1 MAGHPKTNVRP
12 TSREYHTQINSEVVP
27 DLTFHEMHF
36 LKRPP
41 PPKPVPRGRER
52 AKRRGEREL
61 EEVSAFFLHKGLP
74 EASGVPGR
82 DQLAS
87 GASSLG
93 RATRDSSASRI
104 EVPPHQ
110 SKSDEEYGHNSP
122 HVDRE
127 SSRGATNWTWSSSYA
142 PLERGISQASVVRGP
157 APAQSSSTLRSR
169 NAIERTGIFR
179 NTGIS
184 CVQHPKEVSSAT
196 PRSKEDSSNREP
208 LAVMSADIVN
218 RQSHTSRQRV
228 RIVRYHDRGV
238 MANEEA
244 ENTAVRRQKA
254 TETGQDAVEQPTG
267 EKPVKITPP
276 ANIASRSRFAPGDT
290 TVSHPQ
296 VKGEGNVYT
305 AAAFRAADHDPGLD
319 RPRSPKCTVVEQLE
333 AAAEDVESQELQN
346 DLARALTSLPVQKDL
361 RSASGH
367 RNHLVPDAH
376 DTSRFGCPEIKPG
389 FVGYTPLDLLET
401 DQENTRLHSVA
412 DGRRDSTR
420 AHEVNFN
427 PRLALK
433 PTSGNSFLVSNT
445 EQPAF
450 DVQIASGACRGSSV
464 AHSMAH
470 YTLEN
475 PSNVQVIPLNS
486 DTASHTVM
494 SDWPATGHDQRQSNH
509 FFSRTQSVLPEG
521 VGLSPQRPHRQQSL
535 EEYIAQ
541 MENDVLCRP
550 QEDDINDDS
559 RMPSWLGLQDND
571 AVYLERAPQ
580 AHLSYFAAYDQDL
593 SEDGHL
599 KNQSIGQTH
608 HGGGGVMPSSDVDQ
622 EEQRFISTFWRPNRY

>member
-12 TSREYHTQINSEVVP
+12 SSREYHTQTNSEVVP

-82 DQLAS
+82 DQFAS

-110 SKSDEEYGHNSP
+110 SRSDEEIGRNSP
-122 HVDRE
+122 PLDRE
-127 SSRGATNWTWSSSYA
+127 SSRGATNWTWSSSYV
-142 PLERGISQASVVRGP
+142 PLERGISQASVVRRP
-157 APAQSSSTLRSR
+157 APAQSPSTSRSR
-169 NAIERTGIFR
+169 NALERTGIFR

-184 CVQHPKEVSSAT
+184 CVQHQKESSSAT

-218 RQSHTSRQRV
+218 RQSRTSRQRV

-238 MANEEA
+238 MADEEA
-244 ENTAVRRQKA
+244 ENAAVRRQKA

-267 EKPVKITPP
+267 KIPVKTTAP
-276 ANIASRSRFAPGDT
+276 ANIISGSRFAPGDK

-296 VKGEGNVYT
+296 VEGNVYP
-305 AAAFRAADHDPGLD
+305 AAAFHAADHDPGLD
-319 RPRSPKCTVVEQLE
+319 RPRSPKCIVVEQLE
-333 AAAEDVESQELQN
+333 AAAEDVESQELQT
-346 DLARALTSLPVQKDL
+346 DMARGMTSLPVQENL

-376 DTSRFGCPEIKPG
+376 DTSQLGRLEIKPG

-412 DGRRDSTR
+412 DGRRDSKR
-420 AHEVNFN
+420 AHEVNLN

-433 PTSGNSFLVSNT
+433 PTSGNSFLVNNT
-445 EQPAF
+445 EKPVF
-450 DVQIASGACRGSSV
+450 DVQIASGACRGSSG

-475 PSNVQVIPLNS
+475 PSNVQVVPLNS
-486 DTASHTVM
+486 DTASHAVM
-494 SDWPATGHDQRQSNH
+494 SEWPAAGHGQRQSNH
-509 FFSRTQSVLPEG
+509 HFSRTQSALQGG
-521 VGLSPQRPHRQQSL
+521 VGLSPQRRSRQQSL

-550 QEDDINDDS
+550 QEDDIDGDS
-559 RMPSWLGLQDND
+559 PMPNWHGLQDND
-571 AVYLERAPQ
+571 AVYPEYAPQ
-580 AHLSYFAAYDQDL
+580 AHLSYFGAYDQDL
-593 SEDGHL
+593 SEDGQL
-599 KNQSIGQTH
+599 KNQSIGGTH
-608 HGGGGVMPSSDVDQ
+608 HGGGGVMPSSDVDH
-622 EEQRFISTFWRPNRY
+622 EEQRFMSTFWRPNCH